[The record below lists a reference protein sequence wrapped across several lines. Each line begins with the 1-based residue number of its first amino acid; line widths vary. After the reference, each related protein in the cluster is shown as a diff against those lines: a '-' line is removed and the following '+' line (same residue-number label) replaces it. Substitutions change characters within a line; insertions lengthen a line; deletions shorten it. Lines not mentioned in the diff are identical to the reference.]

1 MGQTVMTFS
10 GTPGPTT
17 KITCGDAADNLSD
30 EYNNDSGEPAIG
42 AVITCEANDLRF
54 TMGGDIATPT
64 YPPTQGAA
72 GLGHILYAGQ
82 SLYLSSGP
90 AVRTFQFINHTAQ
103 ADAVIQ
109 VTPLFE
115 RG

>member
-1 MGQTVMTFS
+1 MAQTVMQFS
-10 GTPGPTT
+10 GTPGATT
-17 KITCGDAADNLSD
+17 RIPAGDTVDNLED
-30 EYNNDSGEPAIG
+30 EFTHSNGQPAIG

-54 TMGGDIATPT
+54 TMGGNIDTPT

-72 GLGHILYAGQ
+72 GLGHVLYAGQ

-90 AVRTFQFINHTAQ
+90 AMRTFQFINYTNGAN
-103 ADAVIQ
+103 AVLQ

>member
-1 MGQTVMTFS
+1 MGQTMMTFS

-17 KITCGDAADNLSD
+17 RIVVGDTVDELSD
-30 EYNNDSGEPAIG
+30 EYNNASGEPAIG
-42 AVITCEANDLRF
+42 AVITCEAGDVRF
-54 TMGGDIATPT
+54 TMGGNIATPT
-64 YPPTQGAA
+64 YPPTQGAS
-72 GLGHILYAGQ
+72 GLGHILYEGQ

-90 AVRTFQFINHTAQ
+90 TVRTFQFIAHTNGVA
-103 ADAVIQ
+103 ATLQ

>member
-10 GTPGPTT
+10 GEPGPTT
-17 KITCGDAADNLSD
+17 RIAGTDVVQNLSAVYD
-30 EYNNDSGEPAIG
+30 NTSGRPAIG
-42 AVITCEANDLRF
+42 AVITCEDKSIRC
-54 TMGGDIATPT
+54 TMGGNITTPT

-72 GLGHILYAGQ
+72 GLGHILVSGQ

-90 AVRTFQFINHTAQ
+90 CVRTFQFINHTTQDNA
-103 ADAVIQ
+103 AIQ
-109 VTPLFE
+109 VTPFFE